1 MKQTI
6 RIYFITILL
15 FLIPFIAISFILAIL
30 SYFMQINFDILIQV
44 LSYLILIISALYF
57 TSALTYHRLKHCL
70 IFALFYFLLSLLIH
84 LGNLHY
90 VHLLVKPLLFIIVG
104 LIKEIRA
111 RKNEVIL
118 SSRQFK

>member
-30 SYFMQINFDILIQV
+30 SYFMQINFDIIIQV
-44 LSYLILIISALYF
+44 LSYIILIISALYF
-57 TSALTYHRLKHCL
+57 TSALPYHRLKHCM
-70 IFALFYFLLSLLIH
+70 IFGLFYFLLSLLIH

-90 VHLLVKPLLFIIVG
+90 VHLLVKPLLFIAIGV
-104 LIKEIRA
+104 IKEIRA
-111 RKNEVIL
+111 RKNA
-118 SSRQFK
+118 

>member
-6 RIYFITILL
+6 RIYFITISL

-44 LSYLILIISALYF
+44 LSYIILFISAMYF

-70 IFALFYFLLSLLIH
+70 IFALFYFLLSLIIH
-84 LGNLHY
+84 LGHFHY
-90 VHLLVKPLLFIIVG
+90 IHLLVKPLLFIVIG
-104 LIKEIRA
+104 LIKEIRT
-111 RKNEVIL
+111 RKNA
-118 SSRQFK
+118 